1 VIPLIPA
8 ADGMANAA
16 VAWPTWNA
24 LNTRLPAAV
33 VWAAGCLTVALAS
46 LMIHVIAQVAEHR
59 NGAAAPRDV
68 PAAAASVQPRQAA
81 TV

>member
-1 VIPLIPA
+1 MILLIPA

-33 VWAAGCLTVALAS
+33 VWAAGGLTVALAS
-46 LMIHVIAQVAEHR
+46 LMIHFIALVADQR
-59 NGAAAPRDV
+59 NATRTPEATPPPAGASRKPVRAAV
-68 PAAAASVQPRQAA
+68 
-81 TV
+81 